1 MFGRYQVGI
10 LDEALN
16 VLADV
21 FHTPPLS
28 FHAQAG
34 MVLHVGLLLLLLSFP
49 IRYLLIILTFATVY
63 TELLTA
69 SLNKVQIGQ

>member
-1 MFGRYQVGI
+1 VFGRYRVGI

-21 FHTPPLS
+21 FLTPLS
-28 FHAQAG
+28 FLAQAG
-34 MVLHVGLLLLLLSFP
+34 MVVHIGLLLLLLFFP
-49 IRYLLIILTFATVY
+49 IHYSLIILPFATVY

-69 SLNKVQIGQ
+69 SLNKLQIGQ